1 VGGHL
6 AAFSG
11 DAMTDAAKTA
21 GKQRGKP
28 FEPGK
33 SGNPAGKPR
42 GARHAIT
49 ILAEKLMNDEAEDVV
64 KAVIQAAKNG
74 DVPAARLVLERI
86 SPARKD
92 RPINFDMP
100 AIFAVAD
107 LPKATHAIMG
117 AVSKGEIT
125 PSEASELGKL
135 VDAHVRAIE
144 VTDLQERIAR
154 LEEAQR

>member
-1 VGGHL
+1 MEPKNTG
-6 AAFSG
+6 
-11 DAMTDAAKTA
+11 
-21 GKQRGKP
+21 GKQDGRFRKGQ
-28 FEPGK
+28 

-42 GARHAIT
+42 GARHAVT

-64 KAVIQAAKNG
+64 KAVIGAAKNG

-92 RPINFDMP
+92 RPIHFDLP
-100 AIFAVAD
+100 AISAVAD
-107 LPKATHAIMG
+107 LPKATHAIMD